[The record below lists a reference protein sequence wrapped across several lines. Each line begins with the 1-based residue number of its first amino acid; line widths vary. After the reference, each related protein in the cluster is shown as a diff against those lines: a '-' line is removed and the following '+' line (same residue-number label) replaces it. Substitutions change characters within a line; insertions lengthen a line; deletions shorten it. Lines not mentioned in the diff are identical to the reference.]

1 MTKSQYP
8 FPPDEFDAR
17 RPEGA
22 PVGVHREPRSRW
34 GSVWPFLLVAV
45 VFAGIAVG
53 VVSYLS
59 DDRAA
64 SDPPPAASSQE
75 AAGEGD
81 GAGEEPSG
89 DGSGEDSGEGAT
101 EEPSAEPTEPEP
113 SEEPTELTEEDVA
126 ALVAQ
131 ASLTAPIVVENASA
145 QAGAVVNGLAGS
157 TSEILAEAGFS
168 EVAAVDFSGDEAPT
182 ANVVRY
188 VGDRAET
195 SAAVAAVLGIPQSNV
210 EQVDSLP
217 QGEVAVVMVTAPE

>member
-45 VFAGIAVG
+45 VFSGIAIG

-64 SDPPPAASSQE
+64 NDPPPAASSRE
-75 AAGEGD
+75 AAGED
-81 GAGEEPSG
+81 DPAQEPSG
-89 DGSGEDSGEGAT
+89 EDADEGAD
-101 EEPSAEPTEPEP
+101 EQPSAEPTEIEP
-113 SEEPTELTEEDVA
+113 SEEPTEELTEEDVA

-145 QAGAVVNGLAGS
+145 QAGAVVNGLAG
-157 TSEILAEAGFS
+157 TTAERLAEAGFS

-210 EQVDSLP
+210 EEVDSLP
-217 QGEVAVVMVTAPE
+217 QGEVAVVMVTAPQ

>member
-22 PVGVHREPRSRW
+22 PVGVHRRPRSRW
-34 GSVWPFLLVAV
+34 SSVWPFLLVAV
-45 VFAGIAVG
+45 VFSGIAIG
-53 VVSYLS
+53 IVSYLS
-59 DDRAA
+59 DDRAP

-75 AAGEGD
+75 AAGGEEDGSGEEASGEGD
-81 GAGEEPSG
+81 GAG
-89 DGSGEDSGEGAT
+89 
-101 EEPSAEPTEPEP
+101 EEPSAEPTEPEA
-113 SEEPTELTEEDVA
+113 SEEPAEELTEEDVA

-131 ASLTAPIVVENASA
+131 ADLTAPISVENA
-145 QAGAVVNGLAGS
+145 AGITGLAGE
-157 TSEILAEAGFS
+157 TAGLLEGAGFS
-168 EVAAVDFSGDEAPT
+168 NVATTNFSGEAPSDST
-182 ANVVRY
+182 VRY

-217 QGEVAVVMVTAPE
+217 QGEVAAIMLGSPG